1 MKKHIPLFLRP
12 LRFCIFL
19 LTFLAINSSFGQ
31 NNYCWDVECLKPG
44 HYCIE
49 GVKVSPNARIRLV
62 PFVGDPSEVI
72 VKNQMVVDSILCF
85 DIEIFGIDYFGL
97 CSSDYYIEDGST
109 EICRGSVQCCN
120 PFIAMLKTACTSEEP
135 IIPDLCYN
143 FDKTFNVCLGDTSNF
158 FLTANDFWIQPR
170 SVYVTKGTKIEYDF
184 IKFDVIW
191 HTLGVECFGFSSQNG
206 QNYNGYTYQ
215 VNVQPKIALEIASST
230 SETICQG
237 EMRSFSIPSDGE
249 NYLWTLSD
257 GRNWTGSKANI
268 HFDLVGDYFLI
279 VKSLDE
285 CQCSIPDTIAIQVK
299 AGGFPEIACVGSV
312 CAGTEVTYTTPT
324 VCNDYQWKVSTHGN
338 VSAGGGPKDA
348 YTKVL
353 WQNGD
358 IGTITLSTDCITN
371 ACRSEITVSI
381 PILDLNGTILGKD
394 TVCLDNTSTFKTT
407 YYEGTNYQWYV
418 NDQPIGG
425 NQPFVDITFISLY
438 GPTATIKVVY
448 ENCFLGCIGEATKAV
463 VVLPEFTIGAYDYV
477 VCQNVEVTI
486 FNNKYTNLDYVI
498 ISPDQSV
505 TTYPGSILSFDA
517 TQVGEY
523 IITGYAKGDIF
534 CNKSAITKITVHKQT
549 EPPSEIIGPSF
560 VCVGEKATF
569 TVPNLGPNEEVYW
582 QIFVGSSLVTWGYEP
597 SITYIW
603 KSNNNHSVIAYI
615 ENRVTGCNS
624 NAITKVIGR
633 NLNLVGVDTMCLGTE
648 QEFFIDDIDNE
659 EITWTISPDT
669 AAIILDISGNG
680 IKLQALRAG
689 DFTLQGNYC
698 QTSVT
703 KTIHVLSP
711 IFDFP
716 IITQDT
722 CFPYLPKVFIDIP
735 SSYSVDIINEDDEIV
750 SNNNTVL
757 LPPGFYT
764 AVVNRNGVCPTT
776 KEKTFELITP
786 KPFTFKLGLDGPD
799 DICLPTTFS
808 TLFVTTEN
816 TSLSYAWY
824 RNNML
829 LPEIDSSIQINAS
842 GIYSVMVSD
851 QNGCQLSSII
861 EIGSCCDLIETP
873 EPFNVGRFDHSC
885 NDKAFRI
892 FPPYQSTNIVWEI
905 TYKGSTIYT
914 VENVNE
920 ISYTF
925 TNPGLYYV
933 SVIGDYCITTE
944 ICGLP
949 VEICESFYTTVF
961 IPEEA
966 AIRSS
971 THCDLLTKT
980 FSEIANQNY
989 DEYVSSYYWDF
1000 GDPTS
1005 GPLNVTT
1012 EENPSH
1018 TFSAFGNYE
1027 ISLEVEFFNGC
1038 VVSTKDTITISDYPE
1053 VFTQTSFTICE
1064 KTSVECTV
1072 SSSES
1077 RYKYKWN
1084 FGEPGS
1090 LIFNEAKGQQVSHL
1104 YAKDGNYVITLET
1117 YLGQCKV
1124 SEKTIPVTVVKNKLA
1139 ASIAA
1144 NLPLPKCPL
1153 ETVTLTALPTNLEYL
1168 WNTND
1173 TTSTIDVINEGK
1185 FRVTVSDDSGC
1196 VAISN
1201 LFSVLNNTIT
1211 NTEIYGNT
1219 EWGLDEYRD
1228 SIDICVGKSVRL
1240 MPTPFISGATYT
1252 WQPHNVTLTTL
1263 ELPSDSLPVGRHVFS
1278 IDVSLNGVCQFTTS
1292 PFVINVRP
1300 YPDTPIIDKIGT
1312 GNCIKD
1318 VSEIFV
1324 TNPQNDIFYKW
1335 SGNNPKFVKE
1345 QYKTTPNDRVDY
1357 QVEVKNIYGCA
1368 AKSNEITLGSP
1379 PSKPVWMTG
1388 CLDLCFPSELCIN
1401 TKNQNDV
1408 YLYKDDVLIKKI
1420 LPSDTTLEITSSGS
1434 FYLRSDSDDGCS
1446 SLSEKLDVSARPIS
1460 HNLSGIAFL
1469 DINKNN
1475 TYEVGIDSLLPNV
1488 KVGLWSN
1495 NNLIQS
1501 IQTDTNG
1508 YYQFDTILIPNLEVR
1523 FDPFLIPSFEA
1534 SFIDSTLYFSNCNE
1548 EKVIDFGLQINCIA
1562 SSSALVLQFCAGD
1575 SIQYLNQMYFTQ
1587 GLDTVTV
1594 KNIAGCDSI
1603 IYLNIKTLPNPSV
1616 ALKTE
1621 ATCNDHA
1628 SGQLTIQNFSNQFQ
1642 YFLNDSIS
1650 INDSILTNISLGTYE
1665 LKVVN
1670 NEGCST
1676 NLPFIID
1683 GLPPISY
1690 DIDAQNT
1697 CKNSNNGSIDIVSPN
1712 TSLMYKFQEGA
1723 TYSSVHNWTNL
1734 AAGNY
1739 NIFMVD
1745 EHGCLDTTSINID
1758 TFPSP
1763 SYSIEVKPSC
1773 FDNGTGTILLD
1784 LNNLVNSIIWKEAS
1798 TGNVINDLDS
1808 LSYGRYLMTMEDNF
1822 GCITEDDIYIDSL
1835 PRPSFNFATIP
1846 SCETNAFGTLIIQD
1860 SDPLFSYQIDNLPPF
1875 QGNQSFENL
1884 STGQHRVMVTDTFGC
1899 TLTQT
1904 FVIDV
1909 APSILPDLIF
1919 ATTSSCI
1926 DQPSGSVSI
1935 NSNREAHFEF
1945 NGLNFSNDTIIND
1958 LAFGNY
1964 TFTIKDSLGCEYTKE
1979 VSVDTLPE
1987 IAVTFPTFDDDCY
2000 FNQIEITPTVTNH
2013 AGNIFYEW
2021 STGDQSA
2028 KFVATQTGNYSVTI
2042 SDQCESRSQQWNLD
2056 IQEENIQDLIYTPN
2070 IFSRHS
2076 KGINN
2081 CFKPTF
2087 HKDIEVL
2094 TIYVR
2099 IFDRWGN
2106 KVFETKE
2113 LSGCW
2118 DGYFQSK
2125 PAETG
2130 VYVFIIDYTYLLCNE
2145 LKTESKHGD
2154 VTIIE

>member
-1 MKKHIPLFLRP
+1 MKKHIPISLIP
-12 LRFCIFL
+12 LRFSIFIW
-19 LTFLAINSSFGQ
+19 TFLVINSSFGQ
-31 NNYCWDVECLKPG
+31 NNYCWDVDCLKPG

-62 PFVGDPSEVI
+62 TYGGNPSGVI

-85 DIEIFGIDYFGL
+85 DIEIFGIEYYNI
-97 CSSDYYIEDGST
+97 CASDYYIEDGST
-109 EICRGSVQCCN
+109 EICRGSVQCCD
-120 PFIAMLKTACTSEEP
+120 PFIAMLKTACTSEEA

-158 FLTANDFWIQPR
+158 FVTANDFWIQPR
-170 SVYVTKGTKIEYDF
+170 DVNITKGTKIEHDR

-191 HTLGVECFGFSSQNG
+191 HTLGIECFGFSISPG
-206 QNYNGYTYQ
+206 QSSYGFNYQ
-215 VNVQPKIALEIASST
+215 VNVQPKIPLEITSPT
-230 SETICQG
+230 SEPICQG
-237 EMRSFSIPSDGE
+237 EMRSFSILSEGE
-249 NYLWTLSD
+249 NYLWTLND
-257 GRNWTGSKANI
+257 GRNWTGSKTNI
-268 HFDLVGDYFLI
+268 SFDQVGDFSLI

-285 CQCSIPDTIAIQVK
+285 CQCAIPDTIPIQVK
-299 AGGFPEIACVGSV
+299 AGGFPEISCVGSV
-312 CAGTEVTYTTPT
+312 CVGTEVTYTTPT
-324 VCNDYQWKVSTHGN
+324 VCNDYQWEVSSHGT
-338 VSAGGGPKDA
+338 VIAGGGPKDA

-353 WQNGD
+353 WQNGAL
-358 IGTITLSTDCITN
+358 GTLTLSTDCITN
-371 ACRSEITVSI
+371 ACKSEITVSI
-381 PILDLNGTILGKD
+381 PILDLNGTISGKD
-394 TVCLDNTSTFKTT
+394 TVCLDGKSTFETT
-407 YYEGTNYQWYV
+407 YYEGTNYQWYINGQSV
-418 NDQPIGG
+418 GS
-425 NQPFVDITFISLY
+425 NQPFVDVRFIKQY
-438 GPTATIKVVY
+438 GPIATIKVVY
-448 ENCFLGCIGEATKAV
+448 ENCFLGCTSEAEKLV
-463 VVLPEFTIGAYDYV
+463 VILPELALEGYNSSF
-477 VCQNVEVTI
+477 CQNNKITI
-486 FNNKYTNLDYVI
+486 YPNQITALDYVI

-505 TTYPGSILSFDA
+505 TTYTGSILNFDA

-523 IITGYAKGDIF
+523 SITGYAKGDNF
-534 CNKSAITKITVHKQT
+534 CNKSASAKITVHKKP
-549 EPPSEIIGPSF
+549 EPITEIIGPVF
-560 VCVGEKATF
+560 VCIGDKATF
-569 TVPNLGPNEEVYW
+569 TVPNLGPNEEVEW
-582 QIFVGSSLVTWGYEP
+582 AIIAGSFYVATGYGS
-597 SITYIW
+597 SITYVW
-603 KSNNNHSVIAYI
+603 KSNVSHTVTARI
-615 ENRVTGCNS
+615 ENTVTGCFS
-624 NAITKVIGR
+624 TATTEVIGR
-633 NLNLVGVDTMCLGTE
+633 NLNLVGVDTMCFGTE
-648 QEFFIDDIDNE
+648 QEFFIDNIDKE
-659 EITWTISPDT
+659 GITWTINPDT
-669 AAIILDISGNG
+669 AANILDISGNG
-680 IKLQALRAG
+680 IRLQSLRAG
-689 DFTLQGNYC
+689 NFTLRANYC

-703 KTIHVLSP
+703 KTIHVPSP

-735 SSYSVDIINEDDEIV
+735 STYSVDIFDMDDSLV
-750 SNNNTVL
+750 AKNYNVH
-757 LPPGFYT
+757 LPSGFYT
-764 AVVNRNGVCPTT
+764 AIVNRNGICPVT
-776 KEKTFELITP
+776 KEKTFELSTH
-786 KPFTFKLGLDGPD
+786 KQFSFNLGLDGPG
-799 DICLPTTFS
+799 DICVPTTFA
-808 TLFVTTEN
+808 TLFVTSED

-824 RNNML
+824 RNNIL
-829 LPEIDSSIQINAS
+829 LPETDSSIQINAS
-842 GIYSVMVSD
+842 SSYGVVVSD
-851 QNGCQLSSII
+851 ENGCQLSSFV
-861 EIGSCCDLIETP
+861 EIGSCCDTVVTTGFYADRI
-873 EPFNVGRFDHSC
+873 DHNC
-885 NDKAFRI
+885 NEKTFRI
-892 FPPYQSTNIVWEI
+892 FPSYQSTNVVWTI
-905 TYKGSTIYT
+905 TFNGSIIYT
-914 VENVNE
+914 IDNVDE
-920 ISYTF
+920 ISYIF
-925 TNPGLYYV
+925 TNPGLYYI
-933 SVIGDYCITTE
+933 SAIGDYCITNE
-944 ICGLP
+944 VCGLP
-949 VEICESFYTTVF
+949 VEICESYYTTVF
-961 IPEEA
+961 IPEAA
-966 AIRSS
+966 AIRSN
-971 THCDLLTKT
+971 TQCDLLTKT

-989 DEYVSSYYWDF
+989 DEYISSYHWDF
-1000 GDPTS
+1000 GDPKT
-1005 GPLNVTT
+1005 GPLNVST
-1012 EENPSH
+1012 EENPNH

-1027 ISLEVEFFNGC
+1027 ISLEVVFQNGC
-1038 VVSTKDTITISDYPE
+1038 VVTTKDTITISDYPE
-1053 VFTQTSFTICE
+1053 VITLTSFIICE
-1064 KTSVECTV
+1064 KTSVECTA

-1104 YAKDGNYVITLET
+1104 YAKDGNYIVTLET

-1124 SEKTIPVTVVKNKLA
+1124 SEKTIPVTVVKNALA
-1139 ASIAA
+1139 ASISS
-1144 NLPLPKCPL
+1144 NLPIPKCPSD
-1153 ETVTLTALPTNLEYL
+1153 TVTLTALPANLEYK

-1173 TTSTIDVINEGK
+1173 TTSSIEVIEEGT
-1185 FRVTVSDDSGC
+1185 FRVTVSDDHGC

-1201 LFSVLNNTIT
+1201 PFSVLNNTIA

-1219 EWGLDEYRD
+1219 EWELDEYRD

-1345 QYKTTPNDRVDY
+1345 QYKITPNDRVDY
-1357 QVEVKNIYGCA
+1357 QVEVKNIYGCT
-1368 AKSNEITLGSP
+1368 AKSNEIILGSP

-1408 YLYKDDVLIKKI
+1408 YLYKDDVLIKQI
-1420 LPSDTTLEITSSGS
+1420 LPTDTTLEITSTGS
-1434 FYLRSDSDDGCS
+1434 YYLRSDSDDGCS
-1446 SLSEKLDVSARPIS
+1446 SVSEKLDVSARPIS
-1460 HNLSGIAFL
+1460 HNLSGIAYV

-1508 YYQFDTILIPNLEVR
+1508 YYQFNTILIPNLEVR

-1562 SSSALVLQFCAGD
+1562 STSSLELQFCEGD
-1575 SIQYLNQMYFTQ
+1575 SIQYLNQMYFMQ
-1587 GLDTVTV
+1587 GLDTLSV

-1603 IYLNIKTLPNPSV
+1603 IYLNIKTLPNPNL
-1616 ALKTE
+1616 AFKTE

-1628 SGQLTIQNFSNQFQ
+1628 SGQLIIQNFYNQFQ
-1642 YFLNDSIS
+1642 YFLNDSIL
-1650 INDSILTNISLGTYE
+1650 INDSILTNISLGTYK
-1665 LKVVN
+1665 LKVVTN
-1670 NEGCST
+1670 DGCYT

-1690 DIDAQNT
+1690 SIDAQNT
-1697 CKNSNNGSIDIVSPN
+1697 CKNSNNGSIDIISPN
-1712 TSLMYKFQEGA
+1712 GSLMYKFQDA
-1723 TYSSVHNWTNL
+1723 TTYSSIHNWSNL
-1734 AAGNY
+1734 AEGNY

-1763 SYSIEVKPSC
+1763 SYSIEAKPSC
-1773 FDNGTGTILLD
+1773 FDNVTGTILLD
-1784 LNNLVNSIIWKEAS
+1784 LNNPVISIIWKEAS

-1808 LSYGRYLMTMEDNF
+1808 LSHGRYLMTMEDNF

-1846 SCETNAFGTLIIQD
+1846 SCENNAFGTLIIQD
-1860 SDPLFSYQIDNLPPF
+1860 SDPLFYYQIDNLPPF
-1875 QGNQSFENL
+1875 QGNKSFGNL

-1904 FVIDV
+1904 FVIDI
-1909 APSILPDLIF
+1909 APSILPDVTF

-1926 DQPSGSVSI
+1926 DKPSGSVII
-1935 NSNREAHFEF
+1935 NSNREAHYEF

-1987 IAVTFPTFDDDCY
+1987 IEVSFPTFDEDCY
-2000 FNQIEITPTVTNH
+2000 FNQIEIIPMVTNH
-2013 AGNIFYEW
+2013 AGNISYEW
-2021 STGDQSA
+2021 SNGDQSA
-2028 KFVATQTGNYSVTI
+2028 NIVATQTGNYSVTI

-2125 PAETG
+2125 SAETG

>member
-1 MKKHIPLFLRP
+1 M
-12 LRFCIFL
+12 
-19 LTFLAINSSFGQ
+19 SFGQ

-62 PFVGDPSEVI
+62 PFVGDPSEII

-109 EICRGSVQCCN
+109 EICRGSVQCCD

-184 IKFDVIW
+184 IKFDVVW

-215 VNVQPKIALEIASST
+215 VNVQPKIALEITSST

-324 VCNDYQWKVSTHGN
+324 VCNDYQWEVSSHGT
-338 VSAGGGPKDA
+338 VIAGGGPKDA

-353 WQNGD
+353 WQNGAL
-358 IGTITLSTDCITN
+358 GNITLSTDCITN
-371 ACRSEITVSI
+371 ACKSETTVSI
-381 PILDLNGTILGKD
+381 PILDLIGTISGKD
-394 TVCLDNTSTFKTT
+394 TVCLDSKSTFETI

-418 NDQPIGG
+418 NGQSIGS
-425 NQPFVDITFISLY
+425 NQPFVDVTFITQY

-448 ENCFLGCIGEATKAV
+448 ENCFLGCRGEAEKLV
-463 VVLPEFTIGAYDYV
+463 VILPELALEGYNYSF
-477 VCQNVEVTI
+477 CQNNKITI
-486 FNNKYTNLDYVI
+486 YPNQITALDYVI
-498 ISPDQSV
+498 IYPDQSV
-505 TTYPGSILSFDA
+505 TTYTGSILNFDA

-523 IITGYAKGDIF
+523 SITGYAKGDIF
-534 CNKSAITKITVHKQT
+534 CNKSASAKITVHKKP
-549 EPPSEIIGPSF
+549 EPITEIIGPAF
-560 VCVGEKATF
+560 VCIGDKATL
-569 TVPNLGPNEEVYW
+569 TVPNLGPNEAIRW
-582 QIFVGSSLVTWGYEP
+582 QINSGFTPVAFGYGP

-603 KSNNNHSVIAYI
+603 KNNNNHSVIAYI

-703 KTIHVLSP
+703 KTIHVPNP
-711 IFDFP
+711 IFDFS

-764 AVVNRNGVCPTT
+764 AVLNRNGVCPTT
-776 KEKTFELITP
+776 KEKTFELITH
-786 KPFTFKLGLDGPD
+786 KPFTFKLGLDGPN
-799 DICLPTTFS
+799 DICAPTTFA
-808 TLFVTTEN
+808 TLYVTSEN
-816 TSLSYAWY
+816 TALSYAWY
-824 RNNML
+824 RNNVL
-829 LPEIDSSIQINAS
+829 LPETDSSIQINAS
-842 GIYSVMVSD
+842 GIYSVVVSD
-851 QNGCQLSSII
+851 ENGCQLSDDI
-861 EIGSCCDLIETP
+861 EIGSCCDAVAGI
-873 EPFNVGRFDHSC
+873 EPFNVGRIDHSC
-885 NDKAFRI
+885 NDKTFRI
-892 FPPYQSTNIVWEI
+892 IPPYQSTNIVWEI
-905 TYKGSTIYT
+905 TYNGSTIYT
-914 VENVNE
+914 IENVNE

-933 SVIGDYCITTE
+933 SVIGDYCITNE
-944 ICGLP
+944 VCGLP
-949 VEICESFYTTVF
+949 VEICESYYTTVF
-961 IPEEA
+961 IPETA
-966 AIRSS
+966 AIRSN
-971 THCDLLTKT
+971 TQCDLLTKT

-989 DEYVSSYYWDF
+989 DEYISSYHWDF
-1000 GDPTS
+1000 GDPTT
-1005 GPLNVTT
+1005 GPLNVST

-1027 ISLEVEFFNGC
+1027 ISLEIVFQNGC
-1038 VVSTKDTITISDYPE
+1038 VVTTKDTITISDYPE

-1064 KTSVECTV
+1064 KTSVECTA

-1104 YAKDGNYVITLET
+1104 YAKDGNYIVTLES

-1124 SEKTIPVTVVKNKLA
+1124 SEKMIPVSVIKNTLT
-1139 ASIAA
+1139 ASISS
-1144 NLPLPKCPL
+1144 NIPIPKCPS
-1153 ETVTLTALPTNLEYL
+1153 ETVTLTALPTNLEYQ
-1168 WNTND
+1168 WNTDD
-1173 TTSTIDVINEGK
+1173 TTSSIEVIDEGT
-1185 FRVTVSDDSGC
+1185 FRVTVSDDYGC

-1201 LFSVLNNTIT
+1201 PFSVLNNTIA
-1211 NTEIYGNT
+1211 NTDIYGRT

-1228 SIDICVGKSVRL
+1228 SIDICVGNSMSL
-1240 MPTPFISGATYT
+1240 MPTPFISGATYI
-1252 WQPHNVTLTTL
+1252 WQPHNVTLPSL

-1312 GNCIKD
+1312 GNCITD

-1324 TNPQNDIFYKW
+1324 INPQNDIFYKW

-1345 QYKTTPNDRVDY
+1345 QYKITPNDRVDY
-1357 QVEVKNIYGCA
+1357 QVEVKNIYGCT
-1368 AKSNEITLGSP
+1368 AKSNEIILGSP

-1401 TKNQNDV
+1401 PKNQNDI
-1408 YLYKDDVLIKKI
+1408 YLYKDDVLIKQI
-1420 LPSDTTLEITSSGS
+1420 LITDTTLEITSSGS
-1434 FYLRSDSDDGCS
+1434 YYLRSDSDDGCS
-1446 SLSEKLDVSARPIS
+1446 SVSEKLDVSARPIS
-1460 HNLSGIAFL
+1460 HNLSGIAYA

-1562 SSSALVLQFCAGD
+1562 STSSLELKFCAGD

-1587 GLDTVTV
+1587 GLDTVSV

-1603 IYLNIKTLPNPSV
+1603 IYLNIKTLPNPNV
-1616 ALKTE
+1616 AFKTA

-1642 YFLNDSIS
+1642 YFLNDSIL

-1690 DIDAQNT
+1690 SIDAQNT
-1697 CKNSNNGSIDIVSPN
+1697 CKNISNGSINITSPN
-1712 TSLMYKFQEGA
+1712 TSLTYKFQDAA
-1723 TYSSVHNWTNL
+1723 TYSSVHNWYKL

-1745 EHGCLDTTSINID
+1745 ENGCLDTTSINID

-1763 SYSIEVKPSC
+1763 SYSIEAKPSC

-1784 LNNLVNSIIWKEAS
+1784 LNNPINSIIWKEAS
-1798 TGNVINDLDS
+1798 TGNVINDLNS

-1835 PRPSFNFATIP
+1835 PRPSFDFATIP
-1846 SCETNAFGTLIIQD
+1846 SCENNAFGTLIIQD
-1860 SDPLFSYQIDNLPPF
+1860 SDPLFYYQIDNSPPF
-1875 QGNQSFENL
+1875 QGNKPFENL
-1884 STGQHRVMVTDTFGC
+1884 STGQHQVIVTDTFGC

-1904 FVIDV
+1904 FVIDI
-1909 APSILPDLIF
+1909 APSILPDLTF

-1926 DQPSGSVSI
+1926 DKPSGSVII
-1935 NSNREAHFEF
+1935 NSNTEAYFEF
-1945 NGLNFSNDTIIND
+1945 NGLSFSNDTIIND

-1964 TFTIKDSLGCEYTKE
+1964 TFIIKDSLGCEYTKE

-2000 FNQIEITPTVTNH
+2000 FNQIEIIPMVTNH
-2013 AGNIFYEW
+2013 AGNISYEW
-2021 STGDQSA
+2021 STGDQST
-2028 KFVATQTGNYSVTI
+2028 KIVATQTGNYSVTI
-2042 SDQCESRSQQWNLD
+2042 SDKCESRSQQWNLD

-2125 PAETG
+2125 PTETG

-2145 LKTESKHGD
+2145 LKKESKYGD
-2154 VTIIE
+2154 ITIIE